1 MLASAAERD
10 VICTRGPRVAF
21 SEIELKRIEQEV
33 GGLCKR
39 RSPTHLK
46 DELVWST
53 GSRDTM
59 SRCSNVAQLG
69 AGAADKLRLPS
80 QSSNSSEPPGR
91 GAFTGCVVTSS
102 GTAMR

>member
-1 MLASAAERD
+1 
-10 VICTRGPRVAF
+10 VAF

-46 DELVWST
+46 DELSLEYRIKGHDVEVFERRPAW
-53 GSRDTM
+53 
-59 SRCSNVAQLG
+59 
-69 AGAADKLRLPS
+69 AGAADELRLPS